1 MVAWLRHL
9 PTSGARSARLAG
21 RVHEPLAGAG
31 IAAGIDLGQGFDHGA
46 WVPLLHLYPRADVP
60 VL

>member
-1 MVAWLRHL
+1 M
-9 PTSGARSARLAG
+9 
-21 RVHEPLAGAG
+21 HEPLAGAG